1 MIVSHDDIQMKEA
14 KNVEDKNNEKL
25 NEDDEND
32 PVVNEIDVYLSRTL
46 SNNIYVL
53 QVNIITYFCII

>member
-1 MIVSHDDIQMKEA
+1 MKEA